1 MFVKSVKRRFVMTII
16 EQWRRFK
23 GWTFV
28 ELAEKTGLTPSTIGS
43 HCSLEKKLKVQTVNR
58 FSAAF
63 GVTSQEFLAGP
74 PVIGTLGTL
83 SARVEAHPL
92 TVAIENN
99 TDTVPDNPP
108 DKAHNVLG
116 SADSFVTSVDLQTE
130 LVGLILKIS
139 RMEGGIEK
147 LTVLRD
153 LAKSFCEGLGVGL
166 GERRA

>member
-1 MFVKSVKRRFVMTII
+1 MTII
-16 EQWRRFK
+16 EQWRRFR

-28 ELAEKTGLTPSTIGS
+28 ELGEKTGLAPSTIGS
-43 HCSLEKKLKVQTVNR
+43 HCTIEKKLKVQTVNR

-74 PVIGTLGTL
+74 PVVGSLGGL
-83 SARVEAHPL
+83 SASARVEAHPL
-92 TVAIENN
+92 TATIENN
-99 TDTVPDNPP
+99 TDKVPDNPP

-116 SADSFVTSVDLQTE
+116 NADSFVTSVDLQTE